1 MPQRLYFEIG
11 TAMKKFFFIFLFSF
25 SLLPNPLLAKVNVA
39 CVGNSITFGYGLAWG
54 DTTYPM
60 KLGALLGDADTVFN
74 FGVSGTT
81 MLKSGNSPYWT
92 QNKIDSVRSVYP
104 ANTII
109 IELGTNDVKTY
120 NWYQYPEEF
129 TEDYISMLDTFR
141 TISTNPR
148 IWMTLAPYG
157 NNADWLM
164 YDTSLT
170 LRINPAILAVALSQ
184 GMNLID
190 LHSTF
195 KTPEWFLSDSIHPN
209 ATGAKELAKI
219 VYNYMLRDTLKVTQ
233 NGSVLTAPSGYGY
246 QWYKD
251 DAPLEN
257 ETNQTLSISSMG
269 KYKVSVKVDDT
280 TSSRIVSEDLTVS
293 DLTGVKVVRILQNA
307 ISFKDGLLRVSL
319 SQAGNLNVRLL
330 DVQGRL
336 LVSREFSA
344 RAGENLFEIPQ
355 VKGPFVISVSTG
367 NGRALLFLVKK

>member
-1 MPQRLYFEIG
+1 
-11 TAMKKFFFIFLFSF
+11 MKKFFFIFLFSF
-25 SLLPNPLLAKVNVA
+25 SSLPYPLLAKVNVA
-39 CVGNSITFGYGLAWG
+39 CVGNSITYGYGLAWG

-81 MLKSGNSPYWT
+81 MLKSGNSPYWS

-120 NWYQYPEEF
+120 NWYQHQEEF

-157 NNADWLM
+157 NNAGWGM

-170 LRINPAILAVALSQ
+170 LRINPAILEVALSQ

-195 KTPEWFLSDSIHPN
+195 KTPVWFLEDSIHPN

-219 VYNYMLRDTLKVTQ
+219 IYSYMLRDTLKVTQ
-233 NGSVLTAPSGYGY
+233 NGSVLTAPAGYGY

-251 DAPLEN
+251 DVPLEN
-257 ETNQTLSISSMG
+257 ETDQTLSISSVG
-269 KYKVSVKVDDT
+269 KYKVSIKVDDT
-280 TSSRIVSEDLTVS
+280 TSSRIVSDVLTVS
-293 DLTGVKVVRILQNA
+293 DITAVGNIRILQNT
-307 ISFKDGLLRVSL
+307 ISFKAGLLRVSL
-319 SQAGNLNVRLL
+319 SRVGNVNVRLL
-330 DVQGRL
+330 DVQGRQL
-336 LVSREFSA
+336 ASWQFSA
-344 RAGENLFEIPQ
+344 VAGENLFEIPQ
-355 VKGPFVISVSTG
+355 VKGPFVISVSAG
-367 NGRALLFLVKK
+367 NGRASLLLVNK